1 MATHAQQQRIIA
13 AVDAAFEQQLTF
25 TADLIRIPSLR
36 GNENAAQDV
45 LEQAY
50 RDAGLTIDRWTLDP
64 AELAEHPG
72 AGAVC
77 VSYEN
82 TDVVVGTLAPPAGA
96 ENGSGSASGTGKSL
110 ILNGH
115 VDVVPIGSER
125 LWSRSPWDAHVAD
138 GWMYGRGSG
147 DMKAGLVA
155 SLFALKA
162 VQAAGLS
169 PAAPLCLQSVPE
181 EESTGNGTIS
191 ALQHGYTADA
201 VIITEP
207 SQTEV
212 VRAHVGVIWFSVTV
226 TGQAAHAFEMS
237 AGSNAIDG
245 AYAVIEELR
254 VLEEEWNDRAATS
267 EHFGSHE
274 HPLNLNV
281 GVISAG
287 DWPSSVPDSCEV
299 QFRIS
304 LTPEMNVDECWAEI
318 EARVQTAVQAD
329 PRLDRST
336 ATASRL
342 GFYSDGY
349 ILAPGSEA
357 EQTLSAA
364 HTAATGEPLGEIAM
378 PGYIDSRCYGLFAN
392 TPALVYGPIGE
403 KLHGADERVNI
414 DSVRQVTRTLA
425 LFIAEWCGVV
435 EAG

>member
-1 MATHAQQQRIIA
+1 MRKRVTIVTTENQQQRIIA
-13 AVDAAFEQQLTF
+13 AVDAAFDEQLTF
-25 TADLIRIPSLR
+25 TADLVRIPSLR
-36 GNENAAQDV
+36 GDENAAQDV

-50 RDAGLTIDRWTLDP
+50 REIGLTIDRWTLD
-64 AELAEHPG
+64 AEELAEHPG
-72 AGAVC
+72 AGAVS

-82 TDVVVGTLAPPAGA
+82 SDVVVGSFAP
-96 ENGSGSASGTGKSL
+96 EVQTGKSL

-125 LWSRSPWDAHVAD
+125 LWSRSPWEPHVAE
-138 GWMYGRGSG
+138 GWLYGRGTG

-155 SLFALKA
+155 NLFALRA
-162 VQAAGLS
+162 LRAAGLTPAS
-169 PAAPLCLQSVPE
+169 PVYLQSVPE

-201 VIITEP
+201 VLISEP

-237 AGSNAIDG
+237 TGSNAIDG

-254 VLEEEWNDRAATS
+254 RMEEEWNERAATS
-267 EHFGSHE
+267 EHFGSHD

-281 GVISAG
+281 GVITAG

-299 QFRIS
+299 QFRVSI
-304 LTPEMNVDECWAEI
+304 TPEMDVDESWREI
-318 EARVQTAVQAD
+318 TERVQVAVQSD
-329 PRLDRST
+329 TRLNRSS
-336 ATASRL
+336 AVAKRL

-349 ILAPGSEA
+349 VLEPGSEA
-357 EQTLSAA
+357 EATLSAA
-364 HTAATGEPLGEIAM
+364 HTRATGKPLGEVAM
-378 PGYIDSRCYGLFAN
+378 PGYIDSRCYGLFADV
-392 TPALVYGPIGE
+392 PALVYGPVGE

-414 DSVRQVTRTLA
+414 ESIREVTRTLA
-425 LFIAEWCGVV
+425 LFIAQWCGVT
-435 EAG
+435 EA